1 MHTISL
7 NDSNTIEQAYLSSL
21 DMLTMQVYEEQQRI
35 ADSGHLAMVKV
46 EIILRHQKLID
57 KLRKDMNEAAKHIR

>member
-1 MHTISL
+1 MRTISL
-7 NDSNTIEQAYLSSL
+7 NDSNTIEQVYLSSL
-21 DMLTMQVYEEQQRI
+21 DMLAMQVYEEQQRI

-57 KLRKDMNEAAKHIR
+57 KLRKEMAGTAKHIR